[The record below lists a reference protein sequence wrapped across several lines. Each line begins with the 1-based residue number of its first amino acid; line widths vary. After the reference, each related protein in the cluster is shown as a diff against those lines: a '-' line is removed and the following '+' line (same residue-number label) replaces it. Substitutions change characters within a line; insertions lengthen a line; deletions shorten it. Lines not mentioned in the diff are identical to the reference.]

1 MYKKRNP
8 CVIHTSVALLVNS
21 FLSGKRHYNTQVYV
35 TTVAFL
41 RKYRSG
47 KCVSSTFLASRG
59 TGTSMNALDVEVNSR
74 LWQCPQTRKE
84 EMSPVMLL
92 LADLAQSYRL

>member
-1 MYKKRNP
+1 M
-8 CVIHTSVALLVNS
+8 
-21 FLSGKRHYNTQVYV
+21 
-35 TTVAFL
+35 
-41 RKYRSG
+41 KYGSG

-59 TGTSMNALDVEVNSR
+59 TDTSMNGLECWSEFQALATSAD
-74 LWQCPQTRKE
+74 KKA